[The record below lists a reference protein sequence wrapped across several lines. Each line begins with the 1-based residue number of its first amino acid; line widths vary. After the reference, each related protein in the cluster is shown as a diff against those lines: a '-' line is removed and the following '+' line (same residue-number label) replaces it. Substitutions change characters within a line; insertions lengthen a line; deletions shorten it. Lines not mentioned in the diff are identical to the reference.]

1 MGSSDSGEAFREAP
15 PEVDADAVSRVAG
28 LVQIESVRLS
38 LVHAEITV
46 EPPLPE
52 NWAADAFVAFSPNLA
67 GRVAE
72 RFTAHLAFLARWR
85 ADWSP
90 SEMSFPDYDPED
102 PPGIELAAEFDLLYR
117 LSHPEVITDEDLEHF
132 CTLNATANAWPYWRE
147 IAQAMTT
154 RMGVD
159 AFVVP
164 VLPVPR
170 LSPRGSGKSDSPTE

>member
-1 MGSSDSGEAFREAP
+1 MRTPSVESRGWSRLRVCGS
-15 PEVDADAVSRVAG
+15 V
-28 LVQIESVRLS
+28 LS
-38 LVHAEITV
+38 MPKLLWN
-46 EPPLPE
+46 PRCPK
-52 NWAADAFVAFSPNLA
+52 NWAAGAFVAFSPNLA

-154 RMGVD
+154 YGR
-159 AFVVP
+159 
-164 VLPVPR
+164 
-170 LSPRGSGKSDSPTE
+170 